1 MERDSLSIPLSRRK
15 GRVEETKTLMD
26 GLLRIIFLLSQRGN
40 QVAGIFLTL
49 VMGLTVADVILRIL
63 GRPIVGA
70 FELVAFFG
78 AMVIGFSIPFTSW
91 VRGHIFV
98 DFLIM
103 KFSMTARKGIH
114 VFTRLL
120 GLGLFGLIGWNLWKM
135 GADLQRSGEVS
146 PTLHIPFYPVV
157 YGIGVV
163 CLIQVLVMIA
173 DIVKVL
179 KEQYE

>member
-1 MERDSLSIPLSRRK
+1 
-15 GRVEETKTLMD
+15 
-26 GLLRIIFLLSQRGN
+26 
-40 QVAGIFLTL
+40 VAGVTLTL
-49 VMGLTVADVILRIL
+49 VMGITVADVILRIL

-103 KFSMTARKGIH
+103 KFSKGVRKGIH

-120 GLGLFGLIGWNLWKM
+120 GGVLFGLIGWNLMKM

-146 PTLHIPFYPVV
+146 PTLHVPFYPVV

-163 CLIQVLVMIA
+163 CLIQVLVLVA

>member
-1 MERDSLSIPLSRRK
+1 
-15 GRVEETKTLMD
+15 MD
-26 GLLRIIFLLSQRGN
+26 GLLRIIFRLSQGGN
-40 QVAGIFLTL
+40 QVAGVTLTL
-49 VMGLTVADVILRIL
+49 VMGITVADVILRIF

-78 AMVIGFSIPFTSW
+78 AIVIGFSIPFTSW

-98 DFLIM
+98 DFLVM
-103 KFSMTARKGIH
+103 KFSGGVRKGIH

-120 GLGLFGLIGWNLWKM
+120 GLGLFGLVGWNLMKM
-135 GADLQRSGEVS
+135 GADLHRSGEVS
-146 PTLHIPFYPVV
+146 PTLHVPFYPVV
-157 YGIGVV
+157 YGIGIV

>member
-1 MERDSLSIPLSRRK
+1 
-15 GRVEETKTLMD
+15 MD
-26 GLLRIIFLLSQRGN
+26 GLFRIIFRLSRGGN
-40 QVAGIFLTL
+40 HVAGVALTV
-49 VMGLTVADVILRIL
+49 VMGITVADVILRIL

-78 AMVIGFSIPFTSW
+78 AVVIGFSIPFTSW

-103 KFSMTARKGIH
+103 KFSKEVRKGIH

-120 GLGLFGLIGWNLWKM
+120 GLGLFGFIGWNLMKM

-146 PTLHIPFYPVV
+146 PTLHVPFYPVV

-163 CLIQVLVMIA
+163 CLVQVLVMVA

>member
-1 MERDSLSIPLSRRK
+1 M
-15 GRVEETKTLMD
+15 
-26 GLLRIIFLLSQRGN
+26 
-40 QVAGIFLTL
+40 AGVTLTL
-49 VMGLTVADVILRIL
+49 VMGITAADVILRIL

-70 FELVAFFG
+70 FELAAFFG
-78 AMVIGFSIPFTSW
+78 AIVIGFSIPFTSW

-103 KFSMTARKGIH
+103 KFSKGARKGIH

-120 GLGLFGLIGWNLWKM
+120 GLGLFGLIGWNLMKM
-135 GADLQRSGEVS
+135 GVDLQRSGEVS
-146 PTLHIPFYPVV
+146 PTLHVPFYPVV
-157 YGIGVV
+157 YAIGIV

-173 DIVKVL
+173 DIMKVM

>member
-1 MERDSLSIPLSRRK
+1 M
-15 GRVEETKTLMD
+15 
-26 GLLRIIFLLSQRGN
+26 
-40 QVAGIFLTL
+40 AGVTLTL

-63 GRPIVGA
+63 GKPIVGV

-78 AMVIGFSIPFTSW
+78 AVVIGFSIPFTSW

-98 DFLIM
+98 DFLVM
-103 KFSMTARKGIH
+103 KFSMRVRKGIH

-120 GLGLFGLIGWNLWKM
+120 GLVLFGLIGWNLIMM
-135 GADLQRSGEVS
+135 GADLHRSGEVS

-157 YGIGVV
+157 YGIGMV
-163 CLIQVLVMIA
+163 CLIQVLVMTA

-179 KEQYE
+179 KGQYE

>member
-1 MERDSLSIPLSRRK
+1 MERGSRSIPLSRRK

-26 GLLRIIFLLSQRGN
+26 GLLRIISRLSQRGN

-49 VMGLTVADVILRIL
+49 VMALTVADVILRIL

-103 KFSMTARKGIH
+103 KFSMRARKGIH

>member
-1 MERDSLSIPLSRRK
+1 
-15 GRVEETKTLMD
+15 MD
-26 GLLRIIFLLSQRGN
+26 GLLRVIFRLSQGGN
-40 QVAGIFLTL
+40 QVAGVTLTL

-63 GRPIVGA
+63 GKPIVGV

-78 AMVIGFSIPFTSW
+78 AVVIGFSIPFTSW

-98 DFLIM
+98 DFLVM
-103 KFSMTARKGIH
+103 KFCMRVRKGIH

-120 GLGLFGLIGWNLWKM
+120 GLVLFGLIGWNLIMM
-135 GADLQRSGEVS
+135 GADLHRSGEVS

-157 YGIGVV
+157 YGIGMV
-163 CLIQVLVMIA
+163 CLIQVLVMTA

-179 KEQYE
+179 KGQYE